1 MTHQYESARRVA
13 ALCRAAR
20 PGVIRYEAGVGVVR
34 EDPQVVSP
42 LAKLGGELQQPAKA
56 VRSLEGSTAR
66 AADIL
71 QFSRHVG
78 RGEAQAQRSARLGR
92 ESRAGKGPGESRQE
106 PMTVHGRMP
115 VVTPVKRRGELAR
128 RPRILIGLKHVR
140 QLVRV
145 FPVHAVECQPGKACR
160 RRLVNLD
167 RRWLHLDGLHC
178 LRWRLQG
185 HADHE

>member
-1 MTHQYESARRVA
+1 M
-13 ALCRAAR
+13 
-20 PGVIRYEAGVGVVR
+20 
-34 EDPQVVSP
+34 
-42 LAKLGGELQQPAKA
+42 
-56 VRSLEGSTAR
+56 
-66 AADIL
+66 
-71 QFSRHVG
+71 
-78 RGEAQAQRSARLGR
+78 
-92 ESRAGKGPGESRQE
+92 
-106 PMTVHGRMP
+106 HGRMP

-178 LRWRLQG
+178 LRWRLEG
-185 HADHE
+185 HADHECDDDDAEPDHLSTAVPALSPSGARVAAGSALPPAHPPPVSPCQNIRALR